1 MRNSALNGHLAM
13 LAASGMWGLMAP
25 VSKYVMSAG
34 TVNPLAVTD
43 VRIFG
48 GAILF
53 WIFSLFAKREKVE
66 KKDYFR
72 LFLAGMF
79 AIVMNQGVYITGI
92 SMTSPVDAS
101 VITTSL
107 PIIAMIISALY
118 LKEPITG
125 KKVSGVLLGATG
137 ALILVFGESLTP
149 GFQPGSQV
157 PVRTSSPGGNL
168 MCFLAQ
174 CSYAVYLVIFKDLIS
189 RYSPVTLMKWMF
201 LFASA
206 VMIPLT
212 GSNFIRTDWAAVPA
226 LEYAA
231 LGFILLGGTFFCYL
245 LVPIGQK
252 ALRPTIVA
260 TYNYVQPVVA
270 SFAAILWGMDR
281 FSILK
286 AVSIILVFSGVFLV
300 NKSRAKNQT

>member
-1 MRNSALNGHLAM
+1 
-13 LAASGMWGLMAP
+13 
-25 VSKYVMSAG
+25 
-34 TVNPLAVTD
+34 
-43 VRIFG
+43 
-48 GAILF
+48 
-53 WIFSLFAKREKVE
+53 
-66 KKDYFR
+66 
-72 LFLAGMF
+72 
-79 AIVMNQGVYITGI
+79 
-92 SMTSPVDAS
+92 
-101 VITTSL
+101 
-107 PIIAMIISALY
+107 
-118 LKEPITG
+118 
-125 KKVSGVLLGATG
+125 
-137 ALILVFGESLTP
+137 
-149 GFQPGSQV
+149 
-157 PVRTSSPGGNL
+157 

-212 GSNFIRTDWAAVPA
+212 GNNFIRTDWAAVPA

-286 AVSIILVFSGVFLV
+286 AASIILVFSGVFLV